1 MSETP
6 ALITQRG
13 RERQRYPLPLT
24 PEELQEEIVLLSP
37 GKPGEHLIRFTL
49 DLDVYNQAPGQ
60 QPGDTLLPDLAFFR
74 LLPTAEAIYLEW
86 GERVLLVQ
94 PAQID
99 IRELAFS
106 RELAPLRAQV
116 NVTLTLVQQGAAA
129 QRYSKQ
135 LQEWARAVGERST
148 GPANPAAG
156 GADSGSEV
164 PEGRGGIGL
173 ARDTLGGLL
182 GRVRR

>member
-1 MSETP
+1 MSATP

-13 RERQRYPLPLT
+13 GERQRYPLPLT
-24 PEELQEEIVLLSP
+24 PEELHEEIVLLSP

-60 QPGDTLLPDLAFFR
+60 QPEDTLLPDLAFFR
-74 LLPTAEAIYLEW
+74 LMPTAEAVYLEW
-86 GERVLLVQ
+86 GERLLPVQ

-106 RELAPLRAQV
+106 PDLAPRRAHV
-116 NVTLTLVQQGAAA
+116 SVTLALVREGETATRYAA
-129 QRYSKQ
+129 Q
-135 LQEWARAVGERST
+135 LQRWTREAGERSEA
-148 GPANPAAG
+148 PSNPAAG
-156 GADSGSEV
+156 GPGQDR
-164 PEGRGGIGL
+164 EGRGGIGL